1 MDKLF
6 LTQVFRV
13 KASHMWTILL
23 LQQWSGFQSPRITMS
38 VSPVMPLS
46 VRTWSGLFRTERSLW
61 PNRAA
66 TRTTSAIFCWAMAAS
81 AYCSLMILTVES
93 TAVTS
98 SWWPSCRCSQVCWSG
113 VTYLTYLLKHF
124 VHATIFVL
132 TAAVCLQ
139 KCKNGGE
146 CVGPNTCH
154 CPVGWEGLQ
163 CQTREFI
170 NDTYTLPQLHSD

>member
-1 MDKLF
+1 MYSCSFIQPTVQHLF
-6 LTQVFRV
+6 
-13 KASHMWTILL
+13 
-23 LQQWSGFQSPRITMS
+23 
-38 VSPVMPLS
+38 
-46 VRTWSGLFRTERSLW
+46 
-61 PNRAA
+61 
-66 TRTTSAIFCWAMAAS
+66 
-81 AYCSLMILTVES
+81 
-93 TAVTS
+93 
-98 SWWPSCRCSQVCWSG
+98 
-113 VTYLTYLLKHF
+113 YLKTYLLKHF

>member
-113 VTYLTYLLKHF
+113 VTYLTYLLKHYDQNSYMYLG
-124 VHATIFVL
+124 TILYVKAWGNTGWWMKHLWNSKVCGCL
-132 TAAVCLQ
+132 TV
-139 KCKNGGE
+139 
-146 CVGPNTCH
+146 
-154 CPVGWEGLQ
+154 
-163 CQTREFI
+163 
-170 NDTYTLPQLHSD
+170 S